1 MPMPAGGVNE
11 GATVEAVTGRLS
23 EGTRGG
29 ELSFG
34 LVVKEGRSVKSRS
47 STLCLGVGTII
58 ADAVTVGA
66 YQVFWCRGEPSDTDD
81 VIDVNEI
88 EGSGV
93 VGLINRGVLVG
104 DGGWTSDPTNK
115 SAVAREMVWTR
126 GEPNCEPNKSGLL
139 ALPCIAGEG
148 DER

>member
-1 MPMPAGGVNE
+1 MPIPAGGVNE

-66 YQVFWCRGEPSDTDD
+66 YQVFWCRGDPSDTD

-88 EGSGV
+88 QGSGV
-93 VGLINRGVLVG
+93 VGLITRGGLVG